1 MRRSWACAPFSC
13 SRQRCSFR
21 SESGSASCQQSRTPG
36 SSTIASRPLHAT
48 SCVNPSSWSVYN
60 SEGLHFDYPSCW
72 TAVHYSEESM
82 FSSSLVDLSDQPTHQ
97 PCTITTSA
105 SGTTTTC
112 GSPITRLEA
121 GRVLVQWTE
130 TGFLGWTLDKAPG
143 TPMTARTVATKPSPS
158 TWRAPT
164 RTTTTPSGPA
174 YVDPTSIKKPPRSRE
189 CSPRQPSP
197 TDSQPRTGTTTGRSD
212 DPWTGSVPPIAE
224 RGSNSGRT
232 WQQGPRSLGT
242 LWTSR

>member
-72 TAVHYSEESM
+72 TVVHYSEESM

-143 TPMTARTVATKPSPS
+143 TPMTVGGLHAREQV
-158 TWRAPT
+158 
-164 RTTTTPSGPA
+164 
-174 YVDPTSIKKPPRSRE
+174 SRPGACGE
-189 CSPRQPSP
+189 
-197 TDSQPRTGTTTGRSD
+197 
-212 DPWTGSVPPIAE
+212 
-224 RGSNSGRT
+224 NSGDETISVDVARAYQDNYYAI
-232 WQQGPRSLGT
+232 WACLRGPDIDQEAAQIQRMLASTTFPNG
-242 LWTSR
+242 